1 MISNGRPKMFEPLQ
15 LDASSAVENPG
26 RVVSSRQRNPEML
39 PNFSNKLRFFL
50 ESSLGAFQVL
60 DYYRI
65 WM

>member
-15 LDASSAVENPG
+15 LSRALDASSAVENPG

-60 DYYRI
+60 D
-65 WM
+65 

>member
-60 DYYRI
+60 D
-65 WM
+65 

>member
-1 MISNGRPKMFEPLQ
+1 MDDQRCLNRCNCQE

-60 DYYRI
+60 D
-65 WM
+65 